1 METNEITL
9 PQIIEL
15 LPETISLNY
24 VDYRESFD
32 EHATEM
38 QTCLQA
44 NNYHALSE
52 LSDDWYVDQG
62 WDSVKQFNKE
72 QLRPS
77 LMKSFELSE
86 KKAKKLIKLH
96 FDDIRCNLE
105 DRDDSDVVK
114 DLLGNT
120 GKMIFFYETGISAS
134 GYDGGK
140 FQHRLERMKIKKL
153 LSITNSDF
161 DKQIESMLCDASYGG
176 QLVIY
181 FRDKLTNL
189 ITEEECSHIRFTNA
203 TIAIIDTFGGSGGDC
218 CIGNKHSFLLPM
230 VRDHLFVEKAVSY
243 NYTYQVCGMTE
254 DWCDS
259 TKFEFENAMTD
270 TPITI
275 EESKIAAHM
284 QVEKFLD
291 AVWAKGI
298 CTYGDMKLDRHKDT
312 VLHNDYPCGLQC
324 PKCGT
329 FWID

>member
-44 NNYHALSE
+44 NSLDALCE
-52 LSDDWYVDQG
+52 LANDWYIDQG
-62 WDSVKQFNKE
+62 WDSVEQFNKE

-140 FQHRLERMKIKKL
+140 SQHRLDRMKIKKL

-161 DKQIESMLCDASYGG
+161 DNRIDSMLSDASYGG

-181 FRDKLTNL
+181 FRKSLNSL
-189 ITEEECSHIRFTNA
+189 IVEEDTSHIRFTNA
-203 TIAIIDTFGGSGGDC
+203 TIAIIDTCNGSGGDC
-218 CIGNKHSFLLPM
+218 TIGNKHTFLLPL
-230 VRDHLFVEKAVSY
+230 VREKLFVEKAVSY
-243 NYTYQVCGMTE
+243 NYTYQVCGLTE

-259 TKFEFENAMTD
+259 TKFEFVDAITD
-270 TPITI
+270 TTI
-275 EESKIAAHM
+275 KLEEGKIGAHL
-284 QVEKFLD
+284 QTEKFLD

-298 CTYGDMKLDRHKDT
+298 CTPGDMKLSRHNET
-312 VLHNDYPCGLQC
+312 EYINDYPCGTRC
-324 PKCGT
+324 NKCGT